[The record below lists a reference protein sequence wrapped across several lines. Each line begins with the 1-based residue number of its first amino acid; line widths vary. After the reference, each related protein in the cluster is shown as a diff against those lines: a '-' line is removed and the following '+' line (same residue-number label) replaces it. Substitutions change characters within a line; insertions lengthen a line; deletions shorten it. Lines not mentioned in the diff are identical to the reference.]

1 MRSTAPL
8 LGLLLL
14 AGCATE
20 KPMTFP
26 EDVRIEVGQPFP
38 GLILPTLEDGSPSA
52 VARFRGKKTLLHI
65 FASW

>member
-1 MRSTAPL
+1 MRPVALL
-8 LGLLLL
+8 LGFLLL
-14 AGCATE
+14 AGCGSE

-26 EDVRIEVGQPFP
+26 EDVSIEVGKPFP